1 MKDLAAALRPLG
13 LVPYL
18 EWETR
23 DGFAEFGLDTPDFVG
38 ASGALLVEVKESQ
51 SGARDLRAGVAQ
63 LALRA
68 REYPNAR
75 CVLLVLRTRMSA
87 DGVRAECERLQ
98 AVLAPEIA
106 ARLGIVVVLDEDAAV
121 IPDDPMLRRVAERA
135 ATVGTRPKR
144 ARVDRSYEVMRVLMA
159 RWLMKRGR
167 IAIGELGR
175 QAGLSHPSVS
185 KALAALGNAVERKPD
200 RSAILRSLPREQWTQ
215 LLALAP
221 TIRQTEAFVD
231 ESGRGGDPQRLL
243 DRLTRLRPAGVA
255 VGGVVAARHW
265 HPALDLHGLPRLD
278 VTVHAPEGRMDTGFV
293 ERLDPALVPAPAGA
307 PPLLVLHAVPRAE
320 SLFTVDSGG
329 GLPIADP
336 VEVLLDLH
344 ELRLVEQAEA
354 LLRHMRRSA

>member
-13 LVPYL
+13 LVPYV
-18 EWETR
+18 EWATR
-23 DGFAEFGLDTPDFVG
+23 EGVAGFGLDTPDFVDAEG
-38 ASGALLVEVKESQ
+38 GLVVEAKDSQ
-51 SGARDLRAGVAQ
+51 GGARDLRAGVAQ
-63 LALRA
+63 LALQA
-68 REYPNAR
+68 REHPDAR
-75 CVLLVLRTRMSA
+75 CVLLVVRTRMSA
-87 DGVRAECERLQ
+87 GGVRAEWERLQ

-106 ARLGIVVVLDEDAAV
+106 ARLGIVVVLDEDAVV
-121 IPDDPMLRRVAERA
+121 IPDDPVLRRVAERA
-135 ATVGTRPKR
+135 ATVGTQPKR

-159 RWLMKRGR
+159 RWLLKRGR

-185 KALAALGNAVERKPD
+185 EALAALGDAVERTPD
-200 RSAILRSLPREQWTQ
+200 RSTILRLLPREQWAQ

-221 TIRQTEAFVD
+221 TIRQTKAFVD

-243 DRLTRLRPAGVA
+243 DRLARLRTAGVA

-278 VTVHAPEGRMDTGFV
+278 VTVHAPEGRMDTSFV

-307 PPLLVLHAVPRAE
+307 PPLLVLHALPRAE
-320 SLFTVDSGG
+320 SLFTEDSEG

-344 ELRLVEQAEA
+344 ELRLVEQSDA